1 MSDGHSTVAGWYPD
15 PNAPGLLRWWD
26 GQAWSEHTTPGH
38 GAGQAAVGSY
48 APAQFQAGGY
58 ARTSTQPRTQG
69 SFVHANS
76 QSILALCVAAGYA
89 VLATFVG
96 IVFIGIVPVMAGVRA
111 LQRKEPLAPVAMV
124 ASVLVVLYGVTHFM
138 H

>member
-1 MSDGHSTVAGWYPD
+1 MGGQTDVAVSLQAVPDHALKRSPIVPDDFGAGFPPAPHEGELFMSDGHSTVAGWYPD

-48 APAQFQAGGY
+48 APAQYQAGSYG
-58 ARTSTQPRTQG
+58 RTTTQSRNQG

-89 VLATFVG
+89 VLATF
-96 IVFIGIVPVMAGVRA
+96 
-111 LQRKEPLAPVAMV
+111 
-124 ASVLVVLYGVTHFM
+124 
-138 H
+138 